1 MVKVISPEN
10 TTRQIVAGLRTDKK
24 DPNVQ
29 SAIRFILQQQ
39 GKKTMKDGDMSV
51 TDGHEHDVNQVMRRI
66 HGSIVQEE
74 LITEAE
80 ANDVSSKLKA
90 DPTTSKDTL
99 AIQVAQALNRYS
111 MVDKADDRGML
122 LLMAALM
129 MLNVSDNSETTNGT
143 VRRLITAGLSQ
154 LRKTKNDR

>member
-1 MVKVISPEN
+1 MTNPSPEN
-10 TTRQIVAGLRTDKK
+10 TTRQIVAGKRGNKV

-39 GKKTMKDGDMSV
+39 GKASLKDGDMSV

-66 HGSIVQEE
+66 HGSIVQEDF
-74 LITEAE
+74 ITEAE
-80 ANDVSSKLKA
+80 ANDVSARLKA
-90 DPTTSKDTL
+90 DPVTSKDTL

-122 LLMAALM
+122 LLIAALM
-129 MLNVSDNSETTNGT
+129 LLNVSDNSETVNGT
-143 VRRLITAGLSQ
+143 VRRLITAGMTQ
-154 LRKTKNDR
+154 MRKSKNDK